1 MHHLCV
7 NIVYNVLEHF
17 VDSYVFY
24 HSLASLSKG
33 VNILRESDLNYLFH
47 TRKNL
52 VESSCPLTILVSKLQ
67 LSAWA
72 PYFMASMPQIQ
83 DVSKRLRHRLIFYEL
98 KICEQCKLWKCS
110 NELGINEIIH
120 PLTFRK
126 MHFFIWPL
134 TLIRY
139 VWKNFLLN
147 LTSVTVKISFF
158 YD

>member
-24 HSLASLSKG
+24 HSLTSLSKG
-33 VNILRESDLNYLFH
+33 ENFLRESDLNYLLH

-72 PYFMASMPQIQ
+72 PYFMASMPKIQ
-83 DVSKRLRHRLIFYEL
+83 DVPKRLRHRLIFYEL

-110 NELGINEIIH
+110 NESGINEIIL

-126 MHFFIWPL
+126 MHF
-134 TLIRY
+134 LIFY
-139 VWKNFLLN
+139 
-147 LTSVTVKISFF
+147 LTSDSYRLCLKKISSLIWHV
-158 YD
+158 